1 MGKKSK
7 LLASCVCIVDAIG
20 NLKFYF
26 EPSDVGSVDLEFMK
40 NLHPRYVADERFNA
54 AILCFHR
61 RALERVY
68 LGCYNNK
75 SFKTRSSLHFKV
87 NDISL

>member
-1 MGKKSK
+1 MPPNVVYNLLEQKMGKKSK

-40 NLHPRYVADERFNA
+40 NLHPP
-54 AILCFHR
+54 
-61 RALERVY
+61 ALP
-68 LGCYNNK
+68 G
-75 SFKTRSSLHFKV
+75 
-87 NDISL
+87 